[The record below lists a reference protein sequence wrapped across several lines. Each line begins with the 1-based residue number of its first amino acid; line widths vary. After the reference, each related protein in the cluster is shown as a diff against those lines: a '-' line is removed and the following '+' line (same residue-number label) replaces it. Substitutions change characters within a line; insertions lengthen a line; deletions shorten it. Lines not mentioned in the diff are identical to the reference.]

1 MAYRTLPTYA
11 SNTLSSNLLLP
22 NPRVWMMN
30 GKLVLMAYGQGVNG
44 PVWRSVTLHDL
55 MNEDGVV
62 FSSGKCFPI
71 GHGFTGLIETF

>member
-1 MAYRTLPTYA
+1 
-11 SNTLSSNLLLP
+11 
-22 NPRVWMMN
+22 MMN